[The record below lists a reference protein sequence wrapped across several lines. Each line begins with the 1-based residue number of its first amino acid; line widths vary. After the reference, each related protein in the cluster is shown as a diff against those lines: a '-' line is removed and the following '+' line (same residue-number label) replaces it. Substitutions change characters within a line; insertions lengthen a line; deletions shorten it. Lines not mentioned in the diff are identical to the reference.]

1 MTSDTRVTLHT
12 RRLSEDVSAAKGGY
26 RHKHKNNAA
35 EWLLYQPQYSMHI
48 ISEHANKGLSA
59 RCIEP
64 CAEHRHATGT
74 RIGRTLEELTLSGFL
89 QVLYSTTVT
98 THPC

>member
-1 MTSDTRVTLHT
+1 MTSDTHVTLHT
-12 RRLSEDVSAAKGGY
+12 RRLSEDLNAAKGGY
-26 RHKHKNNAA
+26 RHKNNAA
-35 EWLLYQPQYSMHI
+35 ERLLYQPQYTIHI
-48 ISEHANKGLSA
+48 ISEYANKGLSA
-59 RCIEP
+59 WCSEP

-89 QVLYSTTVT
+89 QVPYSTTVT